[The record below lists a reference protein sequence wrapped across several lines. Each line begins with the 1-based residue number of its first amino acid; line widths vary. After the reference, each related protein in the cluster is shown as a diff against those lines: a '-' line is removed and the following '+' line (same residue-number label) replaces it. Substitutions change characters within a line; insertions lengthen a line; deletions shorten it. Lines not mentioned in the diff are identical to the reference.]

1 MPETPEQL
9 EELFSWRLAAIIS
22 AVLTRYYDA
31 RMSGS
36 SYESEYGD
44 VPRPQAKL
52 QEVPTTSYHNTTLVS
67 CDTHKANKLTENGNE
82 NSKRKDLILKV
93 LKTEDLL
100 TLINEKRK
108 KPYPIQSNTS
118 DYTPRS
124 MIFEEDGARL
134 ISGRHLP
141 I

>member
-9 EELFSWRLAAIIS
+9 EELFSRRLAAIIS
-22 AVLTRYYDA
+22 AVLTRYCDA
-31 RMSGS
+31 GMSGS
-36 SYESEYGD
+36 SYESEYDD
-44 VPRPQAKL
+44 VPRPRANL
-52 QEVPTTSYHNTTLVS
+52 EEVPTTSYRNTTLVS
-67 CDTHKANKLTENGNE
+67 CDTLKANKLTENGN
-82 NSKRKDLILKV
+82 LKV

-124 MIFEEDGARL
+124 MIFEEDGASL
-134 ISGRHLP
+134 MSGRHLP